1 MNNKIIKFGAEWC
14 GPCKAMKPHIEQFK
28 GMIAE
33 SDIEVLDLDVDKEE
47 NVELSNQ
54 YGVRSIPHTVFI
66 KDGETVKTVTGLKTS
81 EDLYTIYK
89 QIYESNH

>member
-14 GPCKAMKPHIEQFK
+14 GPCKAMKPHMEQFK
-28 GMIAE
+28 QMIAE
-33 SDIEVLDLDVDKEE
+33 SNIEVLDLDVDEAQNAE
-47 NVELSNQ
+47 ISNE

-66 KDGETVKTVTGLKTS
+66 KDGKPVKTLTGLKTS
-81 EDLYTIYK
+81 DDLYTIYK